1 VCPQK
6 CPEYWNSLIAR
17 SGGVLFALCIAIKFL
32 IGYVERGMDYRAV
45 LTLFFSK
52 ITLEDILEAL
62 LQEQTYD
69 ETDKVE
75 QEAKRI
81 A

>member
-6 CPEYWNSLIAR
+6 CPEYWNSLAR

-32 IGYVERGMDYRAV
+32 IEYVERGMDYRAV